1 MEIFG
6 TIKDVLKTIFVKSVI
21 KIRPKFS
28 LYLFSAH
35 SFLFFCHFYFNYLSL
50 FLLVAFLSFSFRSVL
65 FSALPFSFL
74 GAPHRLSSYGVCG
87 ALQAFSAGLAAKPF
101 VVHYKLKTVLLVI
114 AICIAYC

>member
-50 FLLVAFLSFSFRSVL
+50 FLLGDPTPLVQLQGLWECSQ
-65 FSALPFSFL
+65 LPWFP
-74 GAPHRLSSYGVCG
+74 GCQMVCG
-87 ALQAFSAGLAAKPF
+87 AF
-101 VVHYKLKTVLLVI
+101 
-114 AICIAYC
+114 